1 MPDMSFGDF
10 LNRMTGETS
19 SEKPKKPRPPK
30 REYINEGERPK
41 KKRPLREEEEDKEEK
56 PKKKKEEPKQKENN
70 MPQNSSS
77 GDDIVVK
84 ALDYSTRFLK
94 VIYDNFKN
102 EKDRQ
107 VVLQSIR
114 SAIDLALG
122 GHSVN
127 AQSITQQNAS
137 QPPQQ
142 PKKTKPEQQSQ
153 ATNENIEVKMNDLSG
168 QEVDINPQQYY
179 SQQAEEVQ
187 DGSYRK
193 GLNLGLRVNNDGK
206 QEVDLSNVSQHD
218 IHEMRIL
225 AGVDPEQKK
234 KEQKQQGFGAGDIE
248 SIERGDDQQYG

>member
-10 LNRMTGETS
+10 LNKMVGETDS
-19 SEKPKKPRPPK
+19 
-30 REYINEGERPK
+30 NGPK
-41 KKRPLREEEEDKEEK
+41 KKRPQPQTENQRPKKKKPLYEEEENNEE
-56 PKKKKEEPKQKENN
+56 PKKKKEEPKKKENS

-77 GDDIVVK
+77 SDDIVVK

-122 GHSVN
+122 GQSVT
-127 AQSITQQNAS
+127 AQNISSQNAS
-137 QPPQQ
+137 TQQ
-142 PKKTKPEQQSQ
+142 PKRQSKPEQQTQS
-153 ATNENIEVKMNDLSG
+153 TNENVEVHMNDLSG
-168 QEVDINPQQYY
+168 QEVDINPKQYY
-179 SQQAEEVQ
+179 QQQTQEVQ

-193 GLNLGLRVNNDGK
+193 GLNLGLKVRNDGK

-218 IHEMRIL
+218 IHEMRVL

-234 KEQKQQGFGAGDIE
+234 REQKQQGFGAGDIE
-248 SIERGDDQQYG
+248 NIERGDNSGE